1 MALKEIEIILN
12 GLKETIR
19 EGVSISYELLEI
31 SNECDKSVI
40 VELNGKFVFAQEYP
54 ITFINEGDRVEFIN
68 AAYGG

>member
-19 EGVSISYELLEI
+19 EGVSIAQLIEI
-31 SNECDKSVI
+31 SNESDKGVI
-40 VELNGKFVFAQEYP
+40 VELNGKFVFAQEYS
-54 ITFINEGDRVEFIN
+54 ITFLNEGDRVEFIN

>member
-19 EGVSISYELLEI
+19 EGASIAQLIEI
-31 SNECDKSVI
+31 TNECDKSLI
-40 VELNGKFVFAQEYP
+40 VELNGKFVFAQEYS
-54 ITFINEGDRVEFIN
+54 ITFLNEGDRVEFIN